1 LAEQE
6 RLDLA
11 YTSAFDAMIVGS
23 GTIPGAEFIKLR
35 MATNKARICSEVAR
49 LELERHK
56 LKHPR

>member
-23 GTIPGAEFIKLR
+23 STIPGTEFIKLR
-35 MATNKARICSEVAR
+35 IATDKARMGSEVAR
-49 LELERHK
+49 LELERHR
-56 LKHPR
+56 LIHLR